1 MNEIVLDGKTG
12 KLKNIK
18 FDNGDL
24 SKTTAD
30 LTGELKMINNEMKL
44 VLAISVN
51 DKFLI
56 KFE

>member
-30 LTGELKMINNEMKL
+30 LTGEIKMINNEMKL

>member
-1 MNEIVLDGKTG
+1 MNEIILDGKTG

-18 FDNGDL
+18 FDNAYL

>member
-1 MNEIVLDGKTG
+1 MNEIILDGKTG
-12 KLKNIK
+12 KIKNIK
-18 FDNGDL
+18 FDNADL

>member
-1 MNEIVLDGKTG
+1 MNEIVLDRKSG
-12 KLKNIK
+12 KLKNVK

-24 SKTTAD
+24 TKTSAD
-30 LTGELKMINNEMKL
+30 LTGEIKMINNQMKL
-44 VLAISVN
+44 VLAVSVN

>member
-1 MNEIVLDGKTG
+1 MNEIILDKKSGN
-12 KLKNIK
+12 LKSVK

-30 LTGELKMINNEMKL
+30 LTGEIKMINNQMKL

-51 DKFLI
+51 DKFSI

>member
-1 MNEIVLDGKTG
+1 MNEIILEGKTG
-12 KLKNIK
+12 KLKNVK

-30 LTGELKMINNEMKL
+30 LTGEIKMINNEMKL

>member
-1 MNEIVLDGKTG
+1 MNEIILDRKTG
-12 KLKNIK
+12 KLKNVK

-30 LTGELKMINNEMKL
+30 LTGEIKMINNEMKL

-51 DKFLI
+51 DKFFI
-56 KFE
+56 NFE

>member
-1 MNEIVLDGKTG
+1 MNEIVLDKKTG
-12 KLKNIK
+12 NLKNVK

-30 LTGELKMINNEMKL
+30 LTGEIKMINNQMKL

-51 DKFLI
+51 DKFSI